1 MVCADGHDCVGM
13 LAFRIWHVDRQTAE
27 RTGSDRAN
35 PSLTPIVRII
45 LESGILNAAYLF
57 AYVMTL
63 NFGSQGL
70 EIMSEMVS
78 GYFCHGPPPFPLLP
92 GNERSAHAG
101 RDRRRR

>member
-1 MVCADGHDCVGM
+1 M

-27 RTGSDRAN
+27 RTGDRAN

-70 EIMSEMVS
+70 EIMSEMVRITIL
-78 GYFCHGPPPFPLLP
+78 FQVFDPKPC
-92 GNERSAHAG
+92 
-101 RDRRRR
+101 